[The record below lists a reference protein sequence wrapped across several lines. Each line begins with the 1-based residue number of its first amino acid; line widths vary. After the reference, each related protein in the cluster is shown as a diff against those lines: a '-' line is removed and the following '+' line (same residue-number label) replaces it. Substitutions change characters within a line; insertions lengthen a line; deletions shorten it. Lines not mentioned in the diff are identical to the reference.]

1 MKRLSLLDACMLH
14 MESVET
20 PMHVGVLLSFKLP
33 AKAGPDYLSQLVA
46 RLRSYPVARPPF
58 NHVLAQGLFS
68 RIAPAWE
75 ITQDVDLDYHLRH
88 SALPRP
94 GGERELGMLISRL
107 HSHPL
112 DLSRPPWE
120 CHVIEGLENQ
130 RFAIYFKGHHAA
142 IDGMGGLRLLKSWL
156 SEDAALMNQPPPW
169 AMPLP
174 VNVRLPSQGPLA
186 PMQQWLGRAKS
197 QLKALPE
204 LYRSLARAAQEY
216 PNGSIAALFKAPHST
231 LNANIGGQRRFATQ
245 NLRLARFKKLAER
258 SGASLNDVVLAVVG
272 GALRRYL
279 LELEALPRTS
289 LVSMVPVALR
299 PQRGKVG
306 GNSMS
311 GLIVDLETQMADPT
325 ARLTAIN
332 ESTLAGKR
340 HVQRMSR
347 AALSQYSLLLMAP
360 LTLSQVTRSAT
371 RLPPLFNLIVSNV
384 QASRHKLYFDGAEL
398 EGMFPLSVLFRGQAL
413 NVTVLGY
420 ADTLTFSFTA
430 CRGAVPSVQRLAVHA
445 GDALGELEQALGIT
459 DTSSLRVVSIH
470 SAPSARQRRAA
481 ATDGT

>member
-1 MKRLSLLDACMLH
+1 MKRLSLLDACMLN
-14 MESVET
+14 MESAET
-20 PMHVGVLLSFKLP
+20 PMHVGVLLTFKLP
-33 AKAGPDYLSQLVA
+33 AKAGADHLSQLVA
-46 RLRSYPVARPPF
+46 RLRGYPVSRPPF
-58 NHVLAQGLFS
+58 NHVLAQGFFRKL
-68 RIAPAWE
+68 APAWE
-75 ITQDVDLDYHLRH
+75 ITQDIDLDYHLRH

-130 RFAIYFKGHHAA
+130 RFAVYFKGHHAA
-142 IDGMGGLRLLKSWL
+142 VDGMGGLRILKAWL
-156 SEDAALMNQPPPW
+156 SEDAGQMNQPPPW

-174 VNVRLPSQGPLA
+174 VNLRLPSQGPLA
-186 PMQQWLGRAKS
+186 PLQQWLGRARS
-197 QLKALPE
+197 QLRALPE
-204 LYRSLARAAQEY
+204 LYRTLSRAAQEY

-245 NLRLARFKKLAER
+245 NLRLARFKTLAEH
-258 SGASLNDVVLAVVG
+258 SGTSLNDVVLAVVG

-279 LELEALPRTS
+279 LELQALPRLS

-299 PQRGKVG
+299 PQRGRVG
-306 GNSMS
+306 GNSIS
-311 GLIVDLETQMADPT
+311 GLIVDLETQLADPT
-325 ARLTAIN
+325 ARLSAIN
-332 ESTLAGKR
+332 TSTQAGKR

-360 LTLSQVTRSAT
+360 LTLSQITRSAT

-445 GDALGELEQALGIT
+445 GEALGELEQALGIT

-470 SAPSARQRRAA
+470 SAPRARQRRAA

>member
-1 MKRLSLLDACMLH
+1 MKRLSLLDACLLN

-20 PMHVGVLLSFKLP
+20 PMHVGALLTFKLP
-33 AKAGPDYLSQLVA
+33 AKAGPDYLSQLFA
-46 RLRSYPVARPPF
+46 RLRGYPVSRPPF
-58 NHVLAQGLFS
+58 NYVLAQGLLS
-68 RIAPAWE
+68 RLAPAWE
-75 ITQDVDLDYHLRH
+75 ITQDIDLDYHLRH

-142 IDGMGGLRLLKSWL
+142 VDGMGGLRIIKGWL
-156 SEDAALMNQPPPW
+156 SEDAALANQPPPW
-169 AMPLP
+169 ALP
-174 VNVRLPSQGPLA
+174 VPINLRLPSQGPLA
-186 PMQQWLGRAKS
+186 PLQRWIGRARA
-197 QLKALPE
+197 QLRALPE
-204 LYRSLARAAQEY
+204 LYTSLARAAQEY
-216 PNGSIAALFKAPHST
+216 PNGSVHALFKAPHST

-245 NLRLARFKKLAER
+245 NLRMARFKKLAEA
-258 SGASLNDVVLAVVG
+258 SGASVNDVVLAVVG

-279 LELEALPRTS
+279 LELEALPRLS

-299 PQRGKVG
+299 PKRGRVS
-306 GNSMS
+306 GNSMTA
-311 GLIVDLETQMADPT
+311 LIVDLETQMADPT
-325 ARLTAIN
+325 ARLNAIN
-332 ESTLAGKR
+332 TSTLAGKR

-347 AALSQYSLLLMAP
+347 AALAQYSLLLMAP
-360 LTLSQVTRSAT
+360 LTLSQITRSAT
-371 RLPPLFNLIVSNV
+371 KLPPLFNLIVSNV
-384 QASRHKLYFDGAEL
+384 QASKQKLYFDGAEL

-445 GDALGELEQALGIT
+445 GEALNELEQALGIT
-459 DTSSLRVVSIH
+459 DTSTLRVVSIH
-470 SAPSARQRRAA
+470 SAPRARNRFAA
-481 ATDGT
+481 STDGT

>member
-20 PMHVGVLLSFKLP
+20 PMHVGVLLNFKLP

-68 RIAPAWE
+68 RIAPSWE

-120 CHVIEGLENQ
+120 CHVIEGLENR

-156 SEDAALMNQPPPW
+156 SEDAGLLNQPPPW

-186 PMQQWLGRAKS
+186 PLQQWLGRAKS

-216 PNGSIAALFKAPHST
+216 PNGSIHALFKAPHST

-245 NLRLARFKKLAER
+245 NLRLARFKKIAEHV
-258 SGASLNDVVLAVVG
+258 GASVNDVVLAVVG

-279 LELEALPRTS
+279 LELEALPRQS

-299 PQRGKVG
+299 PQRGRVG

-311 GLIVDLETQMADPT
+311 GLIVDLETQMADPS

-332 ESTLAGKR
+332 TSTLAGKR

-347 AALSQYSLLLMAP
+347 AALAQYSLLLMAP
-360 LTLSQVTRSAT
+360 LTLSQVTRAAT

-384 QASRHKLYFDGAEL
+384 QASKHKLYFDGAEL

-470 SAPSARQRRAA
+470 SAPRARQRRAT